1 MLLADW
7 TFGDAFLTILSIFFF
22 VVWIWILITIISD
35 LFRDDEL
42 SGWAKAGWIVLL
54 LILPYLG
61 AFIYLITRGSGM
73 RDRAIKEQAEVKKH
87 FDQYVQQQAAAAGAG
102 GGGSQVD
109 ELHKLSDLKAKG
121 DITDEE
127 FARMK
132 AKLVG

>member
-22 VVWIWILITIISD
+22 VVWIWILFTIISD
-35 LFRDDEL
+35 LFRDHEL
-42 SGWAKAGWIVLL
+42 SGWAKAAWIIVL

-87 FDQYVQQQAAAAGAG
+87 FDEYVRQQAG
-102 GGGSQVD
+102 GGGGSAVD
-109 ELHKLSDLKAKG
+109 ELNKLSDLKTKG
-121 DITDEE
+121 DISDEE

>member
-1 MLLADW
+1 LLLADW
-7 TFGDAFLTILSIFFF
+7 TFGDAFLTVLSIFFF
-22 VVWIWILITIISD
+22 VIWIWILFTIIGD
-35 LFRDDEL
+35 LFRDHQL
-42 SGWAKAGWIVLL
+42 SGWAKAAWIIVL

-61 AFIYLITRGSGM
+61 AFIYLIARGSGM
-73 RDRAIKEQAEVKKH
+73 RDRAIKEQAEVKQH
-87 FDQYVQQQAAAAGAG
+87 FDDYVRQQAATAGAG
-102 GGGSQVD
+102 GGGSAVD

>member
-1 MLLADW
+1 LLLAEW
-7 TFGDAFLTILSIFFF
+7 TFGDAFLTLLSIFFF
-22 VVWIWILITIISD
+22 VVYIWILFTIIGD
-35 LFRDDEL
+35 LFRDHQL
-42 SGWAKAGWIVLL
+42 SGWAKAAWILVL

-61 AFIYLITRGSGM
+61 AFIYLIARGQGM
-73 RDRAIKEQAEVKKH
+73 RDRAIKEQAEVKHH
-87 FDQYVQQQAAAAGAG
+87 FDEYVRQQAAVAGSS
-102 GGGSQVD
+102 GSAVD

>member
-22 VVWIWILITIISD
+22 VIWIWILITIISD
-35 LFRDDEL
+35 LFRDHEL
-42 SGWAKAGWIVLL
+42 SGWAKAGWIILL
-54 LILPYLG
+54 LILPYVG
-61 AFIYLITRGSGM
+61 AFIYLIARGSGM
-73 RDRAIKEQAEVKKH
+73 RDRAIKEQAEVKRH
-87 FDQYVQQQAAAAGAG
+87 FDQYVQQQAAAAGG